1 MFKSVTA
8 IALPRVSEIPLGA
21 AIRLVLLLLW
31 PVAADAQPAPASL
44 PPPVTPA
51 CISSP
56 FGPRNLPGTRAS
68 KFHTGIDF
76 PAPAGAWVTAVAAG
90 QVAEIRRLGPDG
102 LEIDLAHNNAE
113 TVTYVTRYAHLG
125 SVSPALASGQRQ
137 VALGMRLGRVG
148 HTGITYGTHVHFE
161 VRVAGTPIDPEP
173 FFAVARCNGGRKRP

>member
-1 MFKSVTA
+1 MRPRRE
-8 IALPRVSEIPLGA
+8 IA
-21 AIRLVLLLLW
+21 RLVTIRWLAATLW
-31 PVAADAQPAPASL
+31 PLAASAQPAPASL

-90 QVAEIRRLGPDG
+90 EVLEIRRLGPDG
-102 LEIDLAHNNAE
+102 LEVDLRHDDSGHA
-113 TVTYVTRYAHLG
+113 TFVTRYAHLG
-125 SVSPALASGQRQ
+125 SVSPMLANGLRR
-137 VALGMRLGRVG
+137 VAQGARLGRVG

-161 VRVAGTPIDPEP
+161 VRVAGIPIDPEP
-173 FFAVARCNGGRKRP
+173 FFVVPRCGASHGDHDAHLGVR